1 MSCRQC
7 SILIVESEIS
17 PRVLRLQAMLEERG
31 AETLVARNSQ
41 TAIERGRQFQFAAAL
56 INVEHRALAPLLDIP
71 VLLYA
76 SAEAPRMVVDGLE
89 RMLAARRHSSLPD
102 GNM

>member
-7 SILIVESEIS
+7 SILVVESEIS
-17 PRVLRLQAMLEERG
+17 PRVLRLQAILEERG
-31 AETLVARNSQ
+31 AETLVARNRQ
-41 TAIERGRQFQFAAAL
+41 AAIERCRQFEFSAAL

-76 SAEAPRMVVDGLE
+76 SAETPKMVVEGLE

-102 GNM
+102 